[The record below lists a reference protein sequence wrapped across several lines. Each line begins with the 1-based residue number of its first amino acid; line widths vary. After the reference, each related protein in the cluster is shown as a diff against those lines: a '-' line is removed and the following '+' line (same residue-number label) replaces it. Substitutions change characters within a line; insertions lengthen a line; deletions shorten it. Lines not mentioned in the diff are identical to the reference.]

1 MQIEKDDILLKNENG
16 IRTIYLSGV
25 CFKIVF
31 IKHFSKI
38 KQLNQTLQSS
48 QNPNNEGNVL

>member
-48 QNPNNEGNVL
+48 QNPNNEGSVL